1 MEELNIKIESESF
14 SINGIEIKNSITENK
29 LIKVIGIPD
38 REVNNRQGY
47 LLYNGTYIYD
57 RLGMT
62 IEFFHGKVSYMEL
75 IFTPKPSFV
84 GPESIPHCIFK
95 GSLTINGI
103 EIPRVEK
110 NKESL
115 SKDYIKKLNQ
125 VFEIL
130 NGGKILSKRI
140 DRHYCIVNNIRIG
153 FQFDYQKTNGLE
165 AISLSFET
173 RKSKLKKNKL

>member
-62 IEFFHGKVSYMEL
+62 IEFFHGKAL
-75 IFTPKPSFV
+75 IW
-84 GPESIPHCIFK
+84 
-95 GSLTINGI
+95 N
-103 EIPRVEK
+103 
-110 NKESL
+110 
-115 SKDYIKKLNQ
+115 
-125 VFEIL
+125 
-130 NGGKILSKRI
+130 
-140 DRHYCIVNNIRIG
+140 
-153 FQFDYQKTNGLE
+153 
-165 AISLSFET
+165 
-173 RKSKLKKNKL
+173 